1 MQNHELKLAVDVKG
15 RERGEGRRRR
25 IPSST
30 EVSSARAR
38 PIGKGRWVGVGAWG
52 GSWSHQLAHGAAS
65 RETRRVA
72 GFEEEKGAD
81 LDKDEEGRRSSATRK
96 KRMAHRRP

>member
-1 MQNHELKLAVDVKG
+1 
-15 RERGEGRRRR
+15 
-25 IPSST
+25 
-30 EVSSARAR
+30 
-38 PIGKGRWVGVGAWG
+38 
-52 GSWSHQLAHGAAS
+52 
-65 RETRRVA
+65 VA